1 MADEKP
7 TPNSGLPENEASAY
21 LAAGFLVGGGRFSLL
36 HELGRG
42 GMGLVW
48 LAHDERLMAPVALK
62 FLPEAVRAN
71 PIALN
76 DLRQE
81 THKSRMLSHPNI
93 LRIYDLYEAPDEAA
107 FISME
112 YVDGPSLWT
121 LLSRQPKGFFYW
133 DYLKPI
139 VKQLCQALDYA
150 HNERVIHRD
159 LKPANMLLDE
169 RQRLRLADFGVAAWA
184 FASPVNDTE
193 RHRTSGTP
201 AYMSPQQIE
210 GKVARVT
217 DDIYALGAT
226 LYELLSG
233 HPPFYQNDIAYQVRN
248 VLATP
253 LSDRLADLEVEN
265 DVPPAVAAMIM
276 ACLSKNPEKR
286 PQSARAVAEWIGL
299 KDSAALPITS
309 FAPAVSAAPATG
321 GPAKEPRKTTV
332 TPAPAAEIAAP
343 VPAAEIA
350 APTPAVESDAPP
362 PAGENALRRRLA
374 MLAGSAGLGIL
385 AWLAWG
391 HLIPKMPDFP
401 APLSAPKTNAVNP
414 AGSNVSKAAPTPAP
428 GLAPVLPLSGAS
440 VSIELGGVNRER
452 GLREVTVAGN
462 GATSPANIGGKE
474 CRLLKFRGR
483 RARCDFQILPA
494 FKRPGA
500 MNARIQVEYY
510 AASPGVL
517 QILFDGSAR
526 QSPHYS
532 NGGRIDFDGEGVW
545 KITNYQLNDAL
556 FRNGQTNGADF
567 RLVTTSRELYLHNVT
582 VFFDQ

>member
-7 TPNSGLPENEASAY
+7 TPNPGLPEKEASAY

-36 HELGRG
+36 RELGRG

-121 LLSRQPKGFFYW
+121 LLAQQPKGFFYW

-139 VKQLCQALDYA
+139 VKQLCEALDYA
-150 HNERVIHRD
+150 HSERVIHRD

-184 FASPVNDTE
+184 FASPADDTE

-210 GKVARVT
+210 GKVACVT
-217 DDIYALGAT
+217 DDVYALGAT

-253 LSDRLADLEVEN
+253 LSERLADLEVEN

-286 PQSARAVAEWIGL
+286 PQSVRAVAEWIGL
-299 KDSAALPITS
+299 ADATALPMTS
-309 FAPAVSAAPATG
+309 FAPAVFTAPETSGSTKESKKTAAVPAPATEIV
-321 GPAKEPRKTTV
+321 A
-332 TPAPAAEIAAP
+332 PAPAA
-343 VPAAEIA
+343 
-350 APTPAVESDAPP
+350 ESDAPP
-362 PAGENALRRRLA
+362 PAGENAMRRRLA

-385 AWLAWG
+385 AWLAWD
-391 HLIPKMPDFP
+391 HFIPKMPDFP
-401 APLSAPKTNAVNP
+401 APLSALKTNAVNS
-414 AGSNVSKAAPTPAP
+414 AGTSVSKAAPT
-428 GLAPVLPLSGAS
+428 LAPAAPLSGTS
-440 VSIELGGVNRER
+440 VTIELGGVNRER
-452 GLREVTVAGN
+452 GLREVTGVEDVP
-462 GATSPANIGGKE
+462 TLPANIGGKE
-474 CRLLKFRGR
+474 CRLLQGR
-483 RARCDFQILPA
+483 PRARCYFQILPA
-494 FKRPGA
+494 FKHPGP

-510 AASPGVL
+510 AVSPGVM
-517 QILFDGSAR
+517 QIQFDGSSR
-526 QSPHYS
+526 QLPQYTS
-532 NGGRIDFDGEGVW
+532 GGRINFDGDGSW
-545 KITNYQLNDAL
+545 KTTNYKINNAL
-556 FRNGQTNGADF
+556 FRNGERGGADF
-567 RLVTTSRELYLHNVT
+567 RLTTSSRELYLHSVA

>member
-1 MADEKP
+1 MADEQP
-7 TPNSGLPENEASAY
+7 TPNPGLPENEASAY
-21 LAAGFLVGGGRFSLL
+21 LAVGFLVGGGRFSLL
-36 HELGRG
+36 REVGRG

-48 LAHDERLMAPVALK
+48 LAHDERLKTPVALK

-71 PIALN
+71 PVALN

-112 YVDGPSLWT
+112 YVDGPSLWA
-121 LLSRQPKGFFYW
+121 LLSRQPKGVFTW

-139 VKQLCQALDYA
+139 VRQLCQALDYA
-150 HNERVIHRD
+150 HSEGVIHRD
-159 LKPANMLLDE
+159 LKPANMLLDD

-184 FASPVNDTE
+184 FASPAQDTA
-193 RHRTSGTP
+193 RHRASGTP

-210 GKVARVT
+210 GKVASVT

-253 LSDRLADLEVEN
+253 LPERLADLEVQN

-299 KDSAALPITS
+299 KESAPLPMTS
-309 FAPAVSAAPATG
+309 FAPVVLTAPETSR
-321 GPAKEPRKTTV
+321 PAKESKKTTV
-332 TPAPAAEIAAP
+332 MPPPPVAIAAPAPAAENN
-343 VPAAEIA
+343 V
-350 APTPAVESDAPP
+350 PP
-362 PAGENALRRRLA
+362 PAGENAMRRRLA
-374 MLAGSAGLGIL
+374 MLVGSAGLGIL
-385 AWLAWG
+385 AWLAWD
-391 HLIPKMPDFP
+391 HFIPKAPDFP
-401 APLSAPKTNAVNP
+401 APLSAPITNAVNP

-428 GLAPVLPLSGAS
+428 SLAPVPPLSGAS

-452 GLREVTVAGN
+452 GLREVTGAGN
-462 GATSPANIGGKE
+462 GNTSPANIGGKE
-474 CRLLKFRGR
+474 CRLLNFRGR
-483 RARCDFQILPA
+483 RAHGDFQILSA

-500 MNARIQVEYY
+500 MNARVQVEYY

-517 QILFDGSAR
+517 YVLFDGSAR

-532 NGGRIDFDGEGVW
+532 NGGRINFEGEGVW

-567 RLVTTSRELYLHNVT
+567 RLATTSREFYLHSVT